1 MKKLLNRYG
10 EIIRYLIIGV
20 LTTIVSLLTYYLL
33 VSTVFDPN
41 NAIELQ
47 ITNIISWIVCVTF
60 AYFTNRIYVFK
71 VDNEVNAKEV
81 ISFYASRL
89 STLFIDMLLMF
100 VFVTLLSFN
109 DKIVKLAVQ
118 AIIIILNYIIIQ
130 YSIKYTINIV
140 C

>member
-1 MKKLLNRYG
+1 MNPLLKYG
-10 EIIRYLIIGV
+10 ILIFAALIGV

-109 DKIVKLAVQ
+109 DKVVKLAVQ
-118 AIIIILNYIIIQ
+118 VIIIILNYIL
-130 YSIKYTINIV
+130 SKFIV
-140 C
+140 FKKN

>member
-1 MKKLLNRYG
+1 MEFLKKYE

-109 DKIVKLAVQ
+109 DKVVKLAVQ
-118 AIIIILNYIIIQ
+118 VIIIILNYIL
-130 YSIKYTINIV
+130 SKFIV
-140 C
+140 FKKN

>member
-1 MKKLLNRYG
+1 MEFLKKYE

-20 LTTIVSLLTYYLL
+20 LTTIVSLITYYLL

-71 VDNEVNAKEV
+71 VDNEVNTKEV

-118 AIIIILNYIIIQ
+118 VIIIILNYIL
-130 YSIKYTINIV
+130 SKFIV
-140 C
+140 FKKN